1 MAKCNELIKAINEKD
16 ELLEKQ
22 EDLLIN
28 EKEKNAKLKKSLALK
43 KEELKILTKELKECC
58 KAISNLKSQNVDLKG
73 EITNLSVSQAS
84 TSNIDHVSICT
95 KCRNIDIDVLK
106 ANVTLIENLNAQ
118 VTKLKAEV
126 LNDKNELEDE
136 KLKYARGAYLNG
148 RRPRINDIV
157 GFQRGGKENTN
168 VKINGHEFPKFMK
181 EKGKAHIIHNDH
193 ITHANGHVSYDH
205 TSHAH
210 TSHARHN

>member
-1 MAKCNELIKAINEKD
+1 MEKCNELIKAINEKD

-58 KAISNLKSQNVDLKG
+58 KTISNLKSQNVDLKG

-84 TSNIDHVSICT
+84 TLNIDHVSICT
-95 KCRNIDIDVLK
+95 KCRNIDIDALK

-118 VTKLKAEV
+118 VTKLKA
-126 LNDKNELEDE
+126 
-136 KLKYARGAYLNG
+136 
-148 RRPRINDIV
+148 
-157 GFQRGGKENTN
+157 
-168 VKINGHEFPKFMK
+168 
-181 EKGKAHIIHNDH
+181 
-193 ITHANGHVSYDH
+193 
-205 TSHAH
+205 
-210 TSHARHN
+210 